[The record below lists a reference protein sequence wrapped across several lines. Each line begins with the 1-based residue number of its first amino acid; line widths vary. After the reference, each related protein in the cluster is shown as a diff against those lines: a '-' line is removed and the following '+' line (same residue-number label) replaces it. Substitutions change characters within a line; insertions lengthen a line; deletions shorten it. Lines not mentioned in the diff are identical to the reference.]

1 MDDPT
6 RLRRVELSFTAIL
19 AILAAQAAPASETMR
34 ASEDR
39 QWQFRV
45 YLDDK
50 EVGYHHYRVQGDE
63 RQRQVGV
70 DASFD
75 VKILFFNAFSYRHT
89 TQELWFGD
97 CLQDIDS
104 STRAGKKSYAVKGTA
119 ETTGFQVATQAD
131 TTSIPK
137 DCVRSFAYW
146 DKRLLDMPSLLNAQ
160 TGQLV
165 DVQAQPPRQEEIQVM
180 GETILAER
188 HDLKLEKGVISLWYD
203 PAGVWVGLQAP
214 APGGRILDYRPEKL
228 PMTGFGGGDRVAS
241 R

>member
-97 CLQDIDS
+97 CLQGIDS
-104 STRAGKKSYAVKGTA
+104 STRAGKNCGLETA
-119 ETTGFQVATQAD
+119 CKA
-131 TTSIPK
+131 
-137 DCVRSFAYW
+137 
-146 DKRLLDMPSLLNAQ
+146 
-160 TGQLV
+160 
-165 DVQAQPPRQEEIQVM
+165 
-180 GETILAER
+180 
-188 HDLKLEKGVISLWYD
+188 
-203 PAGVWVGLQAP
+203 
-214 APGGRILDYRPEKL
+214 
-228 PMTGFGGGDRVAS
+228 
-241 R
+241 